1 MARGPVPGRVAILG
15 PFHTAQASGSCSPC
29 SVLSSRGTFCPLLP
43 GTSGSH
49 PRGHKPRRC
58 SWPALPPSAFTSQLP
73 RSWKVGAVGKPKS
86 NSVSVAQARVSTRV
100 WSLLRRPSGA
110 ESNWVLSA
118 SWDVVGVCPEDLPTS
133 PRLYMAC
140 SRAPALILT
149 CPSSAVFYKW
159 VN

>member
-1 MARGPVPGRVAILG
+1 MTKLLMRRPSPQLLFREGQCSRSLNRDFVTIAFDWPGVGACSAPIGPRPCPGTGSHLRAL
-15 PFHTAQASGSCSPC
+15 HTAQASGSCSPC

-58 SWPALPPSAFTSQLP
+58 SCPALPPSAFTSQLP

-100 WSLLRRPSGA
+100 
-110 ESNWVLSA
+110 
-118 SWDVVGVCPEDLPTS
+118 
-133 PRLYMAC
+133 
-140 SRAPALILT
+140 
-149 CPSSAVFYKW
+149 
-159 VN
+159 